1 MGYEG
6 SSSRLTALRWVCLYG
21 ILRARIT
28 LGDHAISASLESP
41 FMSSSKLYPVT
52 EQAAARSH
60 LTRAQYEAMYAQSI
74 ENPEE
79 FWAEQAGSLLHWHE
93 PWRYVS
99 GGNFATA
106 DSKWFEGARLN
117 VAYNCID

>member
-1 MGYEG
+1 
-6 SSSRLTALRWVCLYG
+6 
-21 ILRARIT
+21 
-28 LGDHAISASLESP
+28 
-41 FMSSSKLYPVT
+41 
-52 EQAAARSH
+52 
-60 LTRAQYEAMYAQSI
+60 MYTQSI

-93 PWRYVS
+93 PWRHVS

-117 VAYNCID
+117 VSLQLHRSDT